1 MFHAENEARY
11 AHGYPFTAWFQLGL
25 LYFMGIYTA
34 REQGLISRT
43 TLFTKFWRFHYFDSI
58 GFAQRGVKY
67 AWLGGL
73 VAGTFLFGNPQIAYQ
88 RCVSKI
94 NFYLFEG
101 KLDYNASLTNN
112 GESSS

>member
-1 MFHAENEARY
+1 MFHAENEARF

-25 LYFMGIYTA
+25 LYFTGVYTA
-34 REQGLISRT
+34 REQGLITRT
-43 TLFTKFWRFHYFDSI
+43 TLFTKFWRFHYFDWI

-101 KLDYNASLTNN
+101 KLDYDATLTNMA
-112 GESSS
+112 ESRS